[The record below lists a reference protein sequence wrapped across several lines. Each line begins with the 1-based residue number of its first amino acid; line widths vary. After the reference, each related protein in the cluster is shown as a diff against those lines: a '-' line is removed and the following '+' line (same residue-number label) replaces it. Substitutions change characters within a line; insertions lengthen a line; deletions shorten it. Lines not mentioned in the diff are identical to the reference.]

1 MNSISSSAFR
11 CSPRRVESLRAAEVW
26 LVSTLRLAVCNIRL
40 QSPTSE
46 LYEQGFEAANLP
58 MPLADALYAG
68 LQILIVS
75 SPEIIDVRHLGGR
88 ELSSDEE
95 RLMMLIHA
103 LQHGDE
109 FSARRVTRDW
119 LPPSAARLVV
129 SHLSALAQG
138 MLLAG
143 LRISAPPGMM
153 SSCPMMSL
161 VTRRLDELENGTP
174 EQPFWLN

>member
-1 MNSISSSAFR
+1 MISSM
-11 CSPRRVESLRAAEVW
+11 
-26 LVSTLRLAVCNIRL
+26 RLAACNIRL
-40 QSPTSE
+40 QSRTSE

-58 MPLADALYAG
+58 TPLADALYAG
-68 LQILIVS
+68 LEILVVS
-75 SPEIIDVRHLGGR
+75 SPEIVDIRHLGGR
-88 ELSSDEE
+88 EISADEE
-95 RLMMLIHA
+95 RLMLLIHA
-103 LQHGDE
+103 LQYGDE

-129 SHLSALAQG
+129 SHLAALAQG

-143 LRISAPPGMM
+143 LRIPAPPGMM